1 MEVLAEITSE
11 ELATIAYD
19 LYVFRLVTVS
29 SRRNNVCFFF
39 HRMAAKMFSLAS
51 CGEAH
56 QQIEVLSSSSRLPR
70 KVMLFYDIAITFGEE
85 VEVIW
90 ARKFSIVSWL
100 WFLVRDLH

>member
-56 QQIEVLSSSSRLPR
+56 QRIWSPLVKLTVASQS
-70 KVMLFYDIAITFGEE
+70 YAI
-85 VEVIW
+85 
-90 ARKFSIVSWL
+90 L
-100 WFLVRDLH
+100 WHSDYIRRGGGGHMG